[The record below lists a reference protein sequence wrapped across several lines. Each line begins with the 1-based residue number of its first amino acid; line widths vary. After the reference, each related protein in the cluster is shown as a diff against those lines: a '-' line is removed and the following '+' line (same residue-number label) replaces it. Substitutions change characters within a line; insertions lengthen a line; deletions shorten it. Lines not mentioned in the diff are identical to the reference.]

1 MYDKL
6 IFIIQDV
13 ERRMRILTAFLYIY
27 VYPFCLYPEDDIPS
41 GSCNFSRIENS
52 NLVIKFDK
60 TNMIGG
66 IPNGKILIY
75 AINYNI
81 LQITQGMAGLLYS
94 N

>member
-1 MYDKL
+1 M
-6 IFIIQDV
+6 V
-13 ERRMRILTAFLYIY
+13 EKESSTAT
-27 VYPFCLYPEDDIPS
+27 VEKKSSEDDIPS

>member
-1 MYDKL
+1 
-6 IFIIQDV
+6 
-13 ERRMRILTAFLYIY
+13 
-27 VYPFCLYPEDDIPS
+27 
-41 GSCNFSRIENS
+41 
-52 NLVIKFDK
+52 
-60 TNMIGG
+60 MIGG